1 MKHSTAAV
9 HYSNAFALGCSAIR
23 AIHAMIWPKVPR
35 AIINIKSIFNKN
47 KIGVITTE
55 TFCGSQISSTW
66 MIVKENIQQALIAPR
81 YIVLVLL
88 IEREHFFDELELA
101 HSSQIHEHD
110 TRVEAELAVVGMSSE
125 SIVPAHV
132 GVLVLGRQR
141 RQVSPIE
148 VLEVV
153 PDLVQV
159 C

>member
-1 MKHSTAAV
+1 
-9 HYSNAFALGCSAIR
+9 
-23 AIHAMIWPKVPR
+23 
-35 AIINIKSIFNKN
+35 
-47 KIGVITTE
+47 
-55 TFCGSQISSTW
+55 